1 MSPAGQP
8 DRSSVLQAALSASS
22 RITAQAS
29 WDRYSSLGAGSA
41 PFFLVEPANVSDAR
55 CAIGLAYTLGRKVF
69 PLGNGTNLVGSDTE
83 LSDLL
88 FLKLPLHSQFGK
100 MELQPDG
107 TVCAGAACSLLSV
120 IRFAAEHS
128 LGGASALCGIPGTLG
143 GALAMNAGAMGK
155 SLSDFL
161 VSSRGFPQLFE
172 MVFALFAALYFIIVA
187 LSFYTG
193 RQAYVSA
200 RVLSLMP
207 VCWLMC
213 RLISR
218 FVRAV
223 SFIHVSE
230 LFWELVMIVFLMLFF
245 MGFARLMSGIG
256 KEGKLPL
263 TMGAGL
269 CGAMV
274 AFMVSL
280 SRIITYF
287 VAGEDYLSADSPI
300 ELCDFGAALVAI
312 MFLLSCVHDLS
323 PKADLEPADKPAPA
337 PAQPVPDAKTEK
349 QKKDEEAFLIAEQY
363 ANRYIIEE
371 EPEEASIAKDSKIEE
386 PTVFSGGTQMPADLS
401 SVQTK
406 VLTES
411 QPPEASESDT
421 PSAE

>member
-1 MSPAGQP
+1 MFAVKKLKSSIKALNPDITFVLFAIFTAIALAIRTYQLQYIFEPDTGFYYMEMKHSFTIPLLYAVVAASCLVFMVFSYLSKGLEQP
-8 DRSSVLQAALSASS
+8 KPLGEKNYFIATASLIFSVTLVIDGMVRFSELFN
-22 RITAQAS
+22 
-29 WDRYSSLGAGSA
+29 DYVDAGS
-41 PFFLVEPANVSDAR
+41 S
-55 CAIGLAYTLGRKVF
+55 
-69 PLGNGTNLVGSDTE
+69 
-83 LSDLL
+83 
-88 FLKLPLHSQFGK
+88 
-100 MELQPDG
+100 
-107 TVCAGAACSLLSV
+107 
-120 IRFAAEHS
+120 
-128 LGGASALCGIPGTLG
+128 
-143 GALAMNAGAMGK
+143 

-193 RQAYVSA
+193 RQAYASA

-323 PKADLEPADKPAPA
+323 PKADLEPADMPAPA

-401 SVQTK
+401 SEQTK

>member
-1 MSPAGQP
+1 MKKLKSSIKALNP
-8 DRSSVLQAALSASS
+8 DITFVLFAIFTAVAVGIRTYQLQYIFEPDTGFYYMEMKHSFTIPLLYAVVAASCVVFLAFSYLSKGLEKPKPLGEKNYFIATASLIFSVTLVIDGMMRFSELFNDYADAASS
-22 RITAQAS
+22 
-29 WDRYSSLGAGSA
+29 
-41 PFFLVEPANVSDAR
+41 
-55 CAIGLAYTLGRKVF
+55 
-69 PLGNGTNLVGSDTE
+69 
-83 LSDLL
+83 
-88 FLKLPLHSQFGK
+88 
-100 MELQPDG
+100 
-107 TVCAGAACSLLSV
+107 
-120 IRFAAEHS
+120 
-128 LGGASALCGIPGTLG
+128 
-143 GALAMNAGAMGK
+143 

-161 VSSRGFPQLFE
+161 ISSRGFPQLFE
-172 MVFALFAALYFIIVA
+172 MIFALFAALYFIIVA

-213 RLISR
+213 RLIGR

-245 MGFARLMSGIG
+245 MGFARIMSGIG
-256 KEGKLPL
+256 NEGKLPL

-287 VAGEDYLSADSPI
+287 VASEEYLSADSPI

-312 MFLLSCVHDLS
+312 MFLLSCIHDLS
-323 PKADLEPADKPAPA
+323 PKEEPET
-337 PAQPVPDAKTEK
+337 PAQPAPVKPAADDKTEK

-363 ANRYIIEE
+363 ANRYITEDLPKE
-371 EPEEASIAKDSKIEE
+371 PAPKPDDAPVASAGVTVVPPVVSAGSADEAPTEKAPAEQEPAEPEPDNQAGE
-386 PTVFSGGTQMPADLS
+386 
-401 SVQTK
+401 
-406 VLTES
+406 
-411 QPPEASESDT
+411 
-421 PSAE
+421 